1 MVILAVLFAAT
12 TKFPT
17 PEIVVALIVM
27 SPTVVLLVVMLVA
40 AFRATTPPCM
50 VTGPFI
56 VRPAV
61 RVIFPVLP
69 ILPSVNELTEVA
81 EVTALQLVTL
91 NVELLPVIFRLPLV
105 KAC

>member
-1 MVILAVLFAAT
+1 MVIFAVLFAAT
-12 TKFPT
+12 TKLPA
-17 PEIVVALIVM
+17 PEIVAALIVM

-40 AFRATTPPCM
+40 AFRATAPPFM

-69 ILPSVNELTEVA
+69 VLPSVNELPEVL
-81 EVTALQLVTL
+81 EVTALLMVTL
-91 NVELLPVIFRLPLV
+91 NVVVLPITDTFPAV
-105 KAC
+105 K